1 MRPYYKFGGKWG
13 LTQLSTGQP
22 FFVDTNTRD
31 VASWI
36 VMGGAWEHFVDD
48 LLCALARPG
57 DTFFDIGA
65 NLGYYTVKIG
75 GLVGPQGHILSFEP
89 NPQMFEMLREN
100 VAINGYGAR
109 AQIFNLALG
118 AEPGELTLAFDPA
131 HPGGASLLLSGE
143 ETPADMS
150 SARVQIATLD
160 SLVGADCIADLIK
173 IDVEGF
179 EPLVFQGMQA
189 LLARS
194 PDAAIVS
201 EVSVSQWERFGDP
214 AELITRL
221 ADGRRMFRIFYDS
234 HLEELDAQALG
245 ASLSRDFVSYV
256 LLLPRTPGRT
266 AQLDAYLKRFEA
278 PEPLPAQSE
287 APAPE
292 PEPVSAPAPAPR
304 PRSLLHRALG
314 RLIRL
319 IP

>member
-31 VASWI
+31 VAAWI
-36 VMGGAWEHFVDD
+36 VMGGAWEYFVDD

-57 DTFFDIGA
+57 DTFFDVGA

-75 GLVGPQGHILSFEP
+75 GLVGPQGRILSFEP
-89 NPQMFEMLREN
+89 NPQMFEMLSEN

-118 AEPGELTLAFDPA
+118 AEPGELTLTFDPA
-131 HPGGASLLLSGE
+131 HPGGASLLLPGE
-143 ETPADMS
+143 FGPAGGS
-150 SARVQIATLD
+150 SATVQIAALD

-194 PDAAIVS
+194 PDAAIIS
-201 EVSVSQWERFGDP
+201 EVSFSQWERFGDP
-214 AELITRL
+214 AELIVRL
-221 ADGRRMFRIFYDS
+221 ADGRRMFRIFHDS
-234 HLEELDAQALG
+234 HLEEMDTQALD

-266 AQLDAYLKRFEA
+266 AQLDAYLKRFEPPESPA
-278 PEPLPAQSE
+278 PQIE
-287 APAPE
+287 APE
-292 PEPVSAPAPAPR
+292 PEPEPAPAREPR
-304 PRSLLHRALG
+304 PRSMLHRALG
-314 RLIRL
+314 RLLRL